1 MMKTAPGMFDLH
13 CDTLT
18 RSLYRPATPGRGPL
32 DEPAAQ
38 LSLSQMPAGTRWVQC
53 YAVFVPDDKRGA
65 EGAAFFD
72 HWAAVFA
79 REMERERARVSWCRG
94 GRELTE
100 TLDAGKFAAIL
111 TVEGGSA
118 LGGRLERVDAL
129 WNAGVR
135 MMTLTWNGK
144 NELASGHG
152 TAEGFSGFGREA
164 VAAMEERGIVVDVSH
179 LNDRGFE
186 ELLGFAKKPFAAS
199 HSNARSVCKHWR
211 NLPDDYIREMVKRR
225 GLIGLNYC
233 QSFLSDDGRGDLEDL
248 WRHVERFLALGAEKC
263 LALGSDY
270 DGADDHPDL
279 DGVEKALGLYPFL
292 VERGLPEET
301 VGDILFGNAWR
312 FFQGA
317 LA

>member
-38 LSLSQMPAGTRWVQC
+38 LSLSRMPAGTRWVQC

-79 REMERERARVSWCRG
+79 REMERERARVGWCRG

-135 MMTLTWNGK
+135 
-144 NELASGHG
+144 
-152 TAEGFSGFGREA
+152 R
-164 VAAMEERGIVVDVSH
+164 
-179 LNDRGFE
+179 
-186 ELLGFAKKPFAAS
+186 
-199 HSNARSVCKHWR
+199 
-211 NLPDDYIREMVKRR
+211 
-225 GLIGLNYC
+225 
-233 QSFLSDDGRGDLEDL
+233 
-248 WRHVERFLALGAEKC
+248 
-263 LALGSDY
+263 
-270 DGADDHPDL
+270 
-279 DGVEKALGLYPFL
+279 
-292 VERGLPEET
+292 
-301 VGDILFGNAWR
+301 
-312 FFQGA
+312 
-317 LA
+317 